1 MLTDAQVY
9 CMTFIL
15 WSIYFDHHLPL
26 KPSIGKR
33 RKQSCIPNN
42 ISSYLEL
49 RAFARAFSYISETT
63 YLCFYFCIRYWW
75 IVRDITIFARS
86 WCIAISPGIELV
98 CISKWIMYEILL
110 YEINESSRCF
120 ILLSASKL
128 WSKSEWEYR
137 YTLDNNI
144 RMRFWIGC
152 AIASISWFQHTTHI
166 IAYVSQGFFDNS
178 HRVYLVNFRTPGT
191 GSLYICKSIGAL
203 RLSQLFSLPDIYP
216 FTMIAIRFFGLT
228 LKWFIVCYL
237 SAIRCLTYAE
247 SPYCRL
253 RLSDYATICVLVIGC
268 YTECSPWTRI

>member
-1 MLTDAQVY
+1 
-9 CMTFIL
+9 MTFIL

-42 ISSYLEL
+42 ISSYLKL
-49 RAFARAFSYISETT
+49 RAFAHAFSYGISETT
-63 YLCFYFCIRYWW
+63 YLCFYFCIRYWR

-98 CISKWIMYEILL
+98 RVFPNKLCMKFSRMKLTRVLVVLFYYQLVNCDL
-110 YEINESSRCF
+110 NPNENIGTRSIIIFGWGSESDA
-120 ILLSASKL
+120 LSL
-128 WSKSEWEYR
+128 QYR
-137 YTLDNNI
+137 GSNI
-144 RMRFWIGC
+144 RRTLSRMSRR
-152 AIASISWFQHTTHI
+152 ASSI
-166 IAYVSQGFFDNS
+166 IRTGFTWLILG
-178 HRVYLVNFRTPGT
+178 RPGT

-228 LKWFIVCYL
+228 LKWFIACYL

-253 RLSDYATICVLVIGC
+253 RLSDATICVLVIGC